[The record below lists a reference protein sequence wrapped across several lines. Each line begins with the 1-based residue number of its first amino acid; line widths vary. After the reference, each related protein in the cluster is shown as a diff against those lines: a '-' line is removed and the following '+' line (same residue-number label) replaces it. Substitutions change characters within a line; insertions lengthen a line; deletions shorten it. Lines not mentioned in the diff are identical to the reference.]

1 MTKTKRVISTLALSA
16 IVVSGA
22 ALGLS
27 SDVNASKNYQGSVTF
42 DNGVKVINKQI
53 ETSQGTKVINKEIPM
68 YNKQQNNNNNY
79 SGSVTIENGVKT
91 INKEIVTSEG
101 TKVINKEIP
110 MYNGQQNNSQ
120 QNNIQ
125 NNNIQ
130 NNSNNFSETIT
141 FENGVKTIV
150 QEIKTGNVTKV
161 ITKTIDFLKF
171 GPNRVT
177 TTVTFK

>member
-68 YNKQQNNNNNY
+68 YNEQQNNNNNY

-91 INKEIVTSEG
+91 INKEIVTSDG

-110 MYNGQQNNSQ
+110 MYNGQQNSSQ
-120 QNNIQ
+120 Q
-125 NNNIQ
+125 NNIQ

>member
-53 ETSQGTKVINKEIPM
+53 ETSQ
-68 YNKQQNNNNNY
+68 
-79 SGSVTIENGVKT
+79 
-91 INKEIVTSEG
+91 G